1 MPAGGKGSFS
11 VSTTLKIFEYMITES
26 DCIFGLRPVIEA
38 LKAGKQI
45 DRLLIKQGLQ
55 GALYHELMVE
65 VRRHNI
71 AYQIVPIERIELVT
85 RKNHQGVLAWLS
97 LVEFQSITNLLPM
110 IFEKGEDPLIIALD
124 GVSDVRNFGA
134 IVRSAECLGA
144 HAVVIPEKG
153 SARITADAIKTSAGA
168 LHSFPVCRE
177 RSIVKTVDYLKESGL
192 KVIAAS
198 EKSGQIVSSAKLDGP
213 VLLIM
218 GSEDKG
224 ISRELMQ
231 RSDLMVRIPMTG
243 EINSLNVSVAAGI
256 LLYEIVRQRSL
267 PSGDNT

>member
-1 MPAGGKGSFS
+1 MK
-11 VSTTLKIFEYMITES
+11 ES
-26 DCIFGLRPVIEA
+26 DCIYGLRPVIEA
-38 LKAGKQI
+38 VRAGKQI

-55 GALYHELMVE
+55 GALYHELMIE
-65 VRRHNI
+65 VRKHNI
-71 AYQIVPIERIELVT
+71 AYQIVPLERIELVT

-97 LVEFQSITNLLPM
+97 LLEFQSITNLLPM

-144 HAVVIPEKG
+144 HAVIIPEKG

-177 RSIVKTVDYLKESGL
+177 KSIVRSVEYLKESGL
-192 KVIAAS
+192 KVITAG
-198 EKSGQIVSSAKLDGP
+198 EKSGSPISEPDLKGP
-213 VLLIM
+213 AVLIM

-224 ISRELMQ
+224 ISRELISL
-231 RSDLMVRIPMTG
+231 SDIQVMIPMKG
-243 EINSLNVSVAAGI
+243 EIGSLNVSVAAGI
-256 LLYEIVRQRSL
+256 LLYEISRQRSL
-267 PSGDNT
+267 